1 MEGSANPD
9 PLMVTGLV
17 MAMVALRLAPMG
29 LANLLPIAPFQG
41 LPLGACGLGWLL
53 WSVLVGYLGHR
64 LPLAALDY
72 DTLLTRPRPWGEPL
86 GFYGKRLG
94 IRRWKALLPDA
105 GSLFPG
111 GLRKG
116 ELIGRDR
123 SRLERL
129 VAETR
134 RAEWVHLG
142 IWPFWLA
149 TALWLPPWA
158 VAANLLFATAFNLP
172 CLWLQRYNRLR
183 LLALLARLGP

>member
-1 MEGSANPD
+1 
-9 PLMVTGLV
+9 MVTGLV
-17 MAMVALRLAPMG
+17 MAMVALRLVPMG
-29 LANLLPIAPFQG
+29 LANLLPSAPFQG
-41 LPLGACGLGWLL
+41 LPLVACGLGWLL

-64 LPLAALDY
+64 LPLAALDH
-72 DTLLTRPRPWGEPL
+72 DSCLTRPRPWGEPL
-86 GFYGKRLG
+86 SFYRQRLA
-94 IRRWKALLPDA
+94 ISRWKAWLPDA

-111 GLRKG
+111 GLRKR

-158 VAANLLFATAFNLP
+158 VVVNLLFATAFNLP

>member
-1 MEGSANPD
+1 
-9 PLMVTGLV
+9 
-17 MAMVALRLAPMG
+17 
-29 LANLLPIAPFQG
+29 
-41 LPLGACGLGWLL
+41 
-53 WSVLVGYLGHR
+53 
-64 LPLAALDY
+64 
-72 DTLLTRPRPWGEPL
+72 
-86 GFYGKRLG
+86 
-94 IRRWKALLPDA
+94 LPDA

-111 GLRKG
+111 GLRKR

-134 RAEWVHLG
+134 RAEWEHLG

-158 VAANLLFATAFNLP
+158 VVVNLLFATAFNLP